1 MRPPAVS
8 YRRRHRA
15 WPGARPQLSFGVR
28 QHTDIVVTEQPPTC
42 HRALRRFWFP
52 LPRAFGIGVTAASEA
67 EARALAEEARA
78 RYFPDQVLG
87 AVVPDVDVS
96 TLDARHMLNNA
107 GPVVVRGVWYPRL
120 NI

>member
-1 MRPPAVS
+1 MPAAIAT
-8 YRRRHRA
+8 RILRDAHA
-15 WPGARPQLSFGVR
+15 GARPQLSSGVR

-52 LPRAFGIGVTAASEA
+52 LPRDFGIGVTAASEA
-67 EARALAEEARA
+67 EARALAEEARV
-78 RYFPDQVLG
+78 RYFPDQALG
-87 AVVPDVDVS
+87 AVVPDIDLA
-96 TLDARHMLNNA
+96 TLDAKHMLNNA